1 MIYSYKGKGDIVS
14 WDIAHWNVNNMVEK
28 EATYDEICRGQEL
41 RQEIFPGLRNYTT
54 SMILCQN
61 VRGNIIQIEN
71 EAQQQN
77 AVALLT
83 NRSICSMTASWI
95 GWSDDDQE
103 GNWVSPLNS
112 SVSLGKEHFKSWAQ
126 NEPNGETNE
135 NCAVVSGR
143 NGRQNAYIC

>member
-1 MIYSYKGKGDIVS
+1 
-14 WDIAHWNVNNMVEK
+14 MVEY

-54 SMILCQN
+54 SLTLCQN

-83 NRSICSMTASWI
+83 NRSICSKTASWI

-103 GNWVSPLNS
+103 GKWVSALNS
-112 SVSLGKEHFKSWAQ
+112 SVSLGKENFQSWGPSL
-126 NEPNGETNE
+126 PNGGTRY
-135 NCAVVSGR
+135 NCAAIDNLGKYDNPISSCVRACAIYYFEFYRHVD
-143 NGRQNAYIC
+143 